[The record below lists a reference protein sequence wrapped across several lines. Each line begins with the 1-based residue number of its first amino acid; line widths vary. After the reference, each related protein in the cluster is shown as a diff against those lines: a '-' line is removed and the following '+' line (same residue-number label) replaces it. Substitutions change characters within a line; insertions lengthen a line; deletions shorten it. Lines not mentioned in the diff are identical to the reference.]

1 MKILKIIEPKVKRAI
16 YKLPKRVIK
25 RKWLPNK
32 VLEEGWYYCDDPE
45 TPAVLTV
52 RQEFIVPDKNSP
64 DINYICEYGK
74 LVTEDEGKTFIS
86 RLDFI
91 MLKRVLENE
100 QTGL

>member
-1 MKILKIIEPKVKRAI
+1 MKILKIIEPKVKHAI
-16 YKLPKRVIK
+16 HKLPKRVIK

-32 VLEEGWYYCDDPE
+32 VLEEGWYYCDLE
-45 TPAVLTV
+45 TPAVLTLG
-52 RQEFIVPDKNSP
+52 QEFIVPDRNDP
-64 DINYICEYGK
+64 DVNYICEYGK
-74 LVTEDEGKTFIS
+74 LVTEDEGKTFIN

>member
-1 MKILKIIEPKVKRAI
+1 MKILKIIEPKIKRAI

-32 VLEEGWYYCDDPE
+32 VLKEGWYYCDLE

-52 RQEFIVPDKNSP
+52 GQEFVVPDKNDP
-64 DINYICEYGK
+64 DISYICEFGK

-86 RLDFI
+86 RLNFI
-91 MLKRVLENE
+91 MLKKVLENE

>member
-1 MKILKIIEPKVKRAI
+1 MKILKIIEPKIKRAI
-16 YKLPKRVIK
+16 YKPPKLVTK

-32 VLEEGWYYCDDPE
+32 VLEEGWYYYDLE

-52 RQEFIVPDKNSP
+52 GQEFIVLDKDDPDVG
-64 DINYICEYGK
+64 YICEYGK
-74 LVTEDEGKTFIS
+74 LVTEDEGKTFIN

>member
-1 MKILKIIEPKVKRAI
+1 MKILKIIEPKIKRAI
-16 YKLPKRVIK
+16 YKLPKRVIN

-32 VLEEGWYYCDDPE
+32 ILGEGWYYYDLK

-52 RQEFIVPDKNSP
+52 GQEFIVPDKDDQNIS
-64 DINYICEYGK
+64 YICEYGK
-74 LVTEDEGKTFIS
+74 LVTEDEGKTFIN